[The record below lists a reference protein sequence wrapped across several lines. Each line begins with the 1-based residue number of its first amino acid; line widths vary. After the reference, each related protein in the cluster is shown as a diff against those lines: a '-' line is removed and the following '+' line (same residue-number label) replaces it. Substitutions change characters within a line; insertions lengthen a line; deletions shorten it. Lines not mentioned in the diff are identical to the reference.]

1 LNALALVAVGLGGAL
16 GSLLRWWFSYSWN
29 AVQPSLPL
37 GTLASNLVGG
47 YLVGIAVA
55 FFTANADLPP
65 EWRLFVITGFLGG
78 LTTFSSFSAEAVGLI
93 SSAAYGPAL
102 LHVALHLFGSFAMT
116 ALGIASF
123 RALA

>member
-1 LNALALVAVGLGGAL
+1 MNPLAIAAVGIGGAL
-16 GSLLRWWFSYSWN
+16 GSLLRYWFSYSWN
-29 AVQPSLPL
+29 AIVPTLPL

-55 FFTANADLPP
+55 FFTSNSDLPP
-65 EWRLFVITGFLGG
+65 EWRLFVITGCLGG
-78 LTTFSSFSAEAVGLI
+78 LTTFSSFSAEAVGMF
-93 SSAAYGPAL
+93 SSGLYGAGLVHTAA
-102 LHVALHLFGSFAMT
+102 HLFGSFAMT